1 MVMRN
6 GKPAIA
12 QDFGA
17 KPSPAAVHKP
27 RFIAIDPGDVHVGV
41 AEFERQTGGEWLCRW
56 AHEFTPETFEQ
67 WYVEGLQKSR
77 WVRVV
82 IEWWKLFPE
91 SAPMYIGSDMPTSR
105 LIGAIQALARAVPS
119 DAGWFDDEVPTYLQS
134 PQIKVPCRALLKR
147 RKLRS
152 VAKILGIPGDHAS
165 DAELHGYKW
174 LFDHHETIANAK
186 AQDAF
191 YANTRDLSG
200 RHSIW

>member
-1 MVMRN
+1 MRQ

-12 QDFGA
+12 QDHGVVR
-17 KPSPAAVHKP
+17 PSPSATYRP
-27 RFIAIDPGDVHVGV
+27 RFMSIDPGDVHVGV
-41 AEFERQTGGEWLCRW
+41 AEFERQEGGEWLCVW
-56 AHEFTPETFEQ
+56 AHEFTPESFLP
-67 WYVEGLQKSR
+67 WYVEGLQKGR

-91 SAPMYIGSDMPTSR
+91 AAAMYVGSDMPTSR
-105 LIGAIQALARAVPS
+105 LIGAIQALADAVPDS
-119 DAGWFDDEVPTYLQS
+119 GWFDEEVPTYLQS
-134 PQIKVPCRALLKR
+134 PQIKVPCRGMLRR

-174 LFDHHETIANAK
+174 LFDHHETVANVK
-186 AQDAF
+186 AQDA
-191 YANTRDLSG
+191 YWAKTRDLSG